1 VRRLRAIP
9 AWAAALA
16 LVLLAGGVARAVAAA
31 SPGRFLSADERA
43 YSKLAAGLA
52 DRASYDAPRMDDP
65 LHWAPG
71 TPVLLAAG
79 RLVAGVPGQYWAQF
93 VVGVALI
100 ALVFVLARMLAG
112 PWAGVAASAAVASYP
127 PLAVMT
133 GDLVSEPL
141 GALTLVGALT
151 AMVWALRATAGLWR
165 FALAGVAI
173 GVAILVRADLLVLPL
188 VLAMLVAVAT
198 RGWRAP
204 AAYMLAALLVLA
216 PWAAYATS
224 RAGRFVPV
232 TSASWSTLYVATH
245 LPADGRVSGLR
256 RVLAEE
262 TRAHNPGLRGISDQN
277 LRAEWI
283 LDAVAARRPDLDRSA
298 ALRAETMSNLRRYA
312 LGRPVDFAAM
322 EVRKLG
328 RMWLGYNRGTHHNQR
343 AWILAIHLALVAA
356 SLAGLLYGL
365 LRTRHPALLAIAL
378 TILAATAVNVAFVAQ
393 PRHNTRLMPLLIAG
407 AAAGLALS
415 HHAPAG
421 RSAPPRRAGAPGRP
435 CRASSPRAAA
445 ARR

>member
-16 LVLLAGGVARAVAAA
+16 LVLLAGGVARAVVAA
-31 SPGRFLSADERA
+31 SPGRFSSADERA

-52 DRASYDAPRMDDP
+52 DHASYEAPRMDDP

-79 RLVAGVPGQYWAQF
+79 RLVAGVHGQYWAQF
-93 VVGVALI
+93 VVGVGLI

-127 PLAVMT
+127 PLAVIT

-141 GALTLVGALT
+141 GALTLVGAVT
-151 AMVWALRATAGLWR
+151 AMAWALRAPATSWR
-165 FALAGVAI
+165 FAVAGAAV
-173 GVAILVRADLLVLPL
+173 GVAILARADLLVLPL
-188 VLAMLVAVAT
+188 VLAILVAVET
-198 RGWRAP
+198 QGWRAP
-204 AAYMLAALLVLA
+204 ALYLLAALLVLA
-216 PWAAYATS
+216 PWSAYATS
-224 RAGRFVPV
+224 RAGHFVPV
-232 TSASWSTLYVATH
+232 TSASWSTLYVGTH

-256 RVLAEE
+256 RVLADE
-262 TRAHNPGLRGISDQN
+262 TRAHNPRLRGISDQN

-283 LDAVAARRPDLDRSA
+283 LDAVAARHPGLGRSA
-298 ALRAETMSNLRRYA
+298 ALQAETKRNLRRYA

-343 AWILAIHLALVAA
+343 MWILAIHLALVAA

-365 LRTRHPALLAIAL
+365 VRTRHRVLLAIAL
-378 TILAATAVNVAFVAQ
+378 TILTATAVSVAFVAQ

-407 AAAGLALS
+407 GAAGLALS
-415 HHAPAG
+415 HRARAARSGPPRTAG
-421 RSAPPRRAGAPGRP
+421 ARGGPRSA
-435 CRASSPRAAA
+435 SSRRAAA